1 MITIDTLQDEDRT
14 AWGRL
19 AAAYKRFYET
29 ELPAAD
35 YDTAWQRL
43 RSRDGIYAFGA
54 RAEGRLIGIVHYL
67 FHTSVWSPE
76 VCYLQDLY
84 VDEAM
89 RGQGAAR
96 ALIERVARATRER
109 GVAKLYWLTQADNT
123 RARTLYDQVAE
134 HKGFIRYDH
143 RLA

>member
-1 MITIDTLQDEDRT
+1 MITIDTLEDGDR
-14 AWGRL
+14 ARWVEL
-19 AAAYKRFYET
+19 AEAYKRFYRT
-29 ELPAAD
+29 ELPASD

-43 RSRDGIYAFGA
+43 RQHDGVYAFGA
-54 RAEGRLIGIVHYL
+54 RQDGRLIGIVHYL
-67 FHTSVWSPE
+67 FHTSVWASE

-84 VDEAM
+84 VDETC

-96 ALIERVARATRER
+96 ALIERVARACRER
-109 GVAKLYWLTQADNT
+109 GVPKLYWLTQSDNA

-143 RLA
+143 PLK